1 MHGTKYLWTAC
12 FKLKN
17 MQYRISIISIDKNC
31 SYFSKLFEKQR
42 RCKELESK
50 KLLFVGSGVSGGE
63 DGARYGP
70 SLMPGGSDAAWYVV
84 HNIWNEL
91 IKHVMSHLLETF
103 TLHKSSSIM
112 LWQRANTCNISS
124 RNSLQWLIY
133 IIDSVVKNKLSC
145 NIPPGDKEPQFF
157 RNLPA

>member
-1 MHGTKYLWTAC
+1 MYECIFGP
-12 FKLKN
+12 
-17 MQYRISIISIDKNC
+17 YRGYDVLYASNINGWGISIISIDKNW

-84 HNIWNEL
+84 HN
-91 IKHVMSHLLETF
+91 T
-103 TLHKSSSIM
+103 
-112 LWQRANTCNISS
+112 
-124 RNSLQWLIY
+124 
-133 IIDSVVKNKLSC
+133 
-145 NIPPGDKEPQFF
+145 
-157 RNLPA
+157 

>member
-1 MHGTKYLWTAC
+1 
-12 FKLKN
+12 
-17 MQYRISIISIDKNC
+17 MQYRISIISIDKNW

-84 HNIWNEL
+84 
-91 IKHVMSHLLETF
+91 
-103 TLHKSSSIM
+103 
-112 LWQRANTCNISS
+112 
-124 RNSLQWLIY
+124 
-133 IIDSVVKNKLSC
+133 
-145 NIPPGDKEPQFF
+145 
-157 RNLPA
+157 NLK